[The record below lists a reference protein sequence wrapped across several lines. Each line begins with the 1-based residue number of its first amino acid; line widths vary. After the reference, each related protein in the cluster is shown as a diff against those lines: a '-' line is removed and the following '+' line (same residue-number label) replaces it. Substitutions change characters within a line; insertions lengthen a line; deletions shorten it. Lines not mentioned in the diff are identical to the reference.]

1 MFWILQPQVI
11 RYAQGVKANVLFF
24 YKKQASENLPVL
36 DVLARD
42 IAENLGSALGQF
54 STIYRELEEE

>member
-1 MFWILQPQVI
+1 
-11 RYAQGVKANVLFF
+11 VKANVLFF
-24 YKKQASENLPVL
+24 YKKQASENLPAL

-42 IAENLGSALGQF
+42 IAENLGAALGQF